1 MTREELRA
9 RIRSEV
15 ERQGYAIVT
24 AGEAWE
30 ALAAQ
35 GEDAAVSFDN
45 ALRGFAAFNGWEVR
59 RYDPAPA
66 DAFAFYPAG
75 QGPPL
80 FEAPSGS

>member
-15 ERQGYAIVT
+15 GRQGYALVT

-30 ALAAQ
+30 AFVAP
-35 GEDAAVSFDN
+35 GEDATVSFIS
-45 ALRGFAAFNGWEVR
+45 ALHGFAAFNGWEVR

-66 DAFAFYPAG
+66 DSFVFYPAG
-75 QGPPL
+75 QAPPL
-80 FEAPSGS
+80 IEPSSGS